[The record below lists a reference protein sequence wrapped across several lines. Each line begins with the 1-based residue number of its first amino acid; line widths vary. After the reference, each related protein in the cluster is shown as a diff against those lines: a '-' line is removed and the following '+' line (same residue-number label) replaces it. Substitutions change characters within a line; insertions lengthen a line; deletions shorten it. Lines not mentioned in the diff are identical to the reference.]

1 MRIVIRTY
9 VNGYTHIRVW
19 LYAHTRIVIHTL
31 FIQTVKCCLTK
42 KLFIKVL
49 MVRRFKE
56 KFCVSAV
63 ASASHLRDV
72 YCLKRSEDLVEI
84 IISLVILDTDRSF
97 KQ

>member
-9 VNGYTHIRVW
+9 VNGYTHI
-19 LYAHTRIVIHTL
+19 VIHTS

-42 KLFIKVL
+42 KLFIKVS

-63 ASASHLRDV
+63 ASASHLQDV